1 MGIMQENKFQLLTL
15 SALVLLLGYVTYLI
29 FRPFFVPIGWA
40 IVFAIVLYPVH
51 NFFLKY
57 LRVGSLSAVAHSCPD
72 SRYDT
77 RARFPTC
84 RINSRVELQNISFE
98 HATEE
103 IVGVFNHPRVQPLVE
118 RILSLFSVTEAE
130 FRASV
135 VANLTRLGKNLLGLA
150 GGRISDVITGAF
162 DFVLM
167 AFTLFFLLK
176 DGPKFLEKL
185 RDYMPFPEHE
195 KKQLTKQIKDVVVST
210 IYGGVIVALAQG
222 LIGVI
227 AFAVV
232 GIRAPVLWGMAMSI
246 TSFIPIAGCALV
258 WVPAT
263 LYLFVKG
270 LTTQAII
277 LAAIGIFAISTVDN
291 VLRPIIIRGRVSMPL
306 VLVFFS
312 VFGGIQVFGLLGL
325 VLGPL
330 VVAVFVSVIGIF
342 RTRADTVASQVSR
355 KSQVNIE
362 I

>member
-1 MGIMQENKFQLLTL
+1 MQETKFQLLSH
-15 SALVLLLGYVTYLI
+15 SALVLLLGYAAYLI

-57 LRVGSLSAVAHSCPD
+57 VKMGAISAVVILILILIITLGPLSYVSYQLA
-72 SRYDT
+72 
-77 RARFPTC
+77 
-84 RINSRVELQNISFE
+84 VELQNISFE

-103 IVGVFNHPRVQPLVE
+103 IVGIFNHPWIKPLVE
-118 RILSLFSVTEAE
+118 RVLALFSITEE
-130 FRASV
+130 QFRASV
-135 VANLTRLGKNLLGLA
+135 VENLTKLGKNLLGPA
-150 GGRISDVITGAF
+150 GGRISDIITGAF

-185 RDYMPFPEHE
+185 RDYMPFPEYE
-195 KKQLTKQIKDVVVST
+195 KKQLAKQIKDVVVST
-210 IYGGVIVALAQG
+210 IYGGVVVALAQG

-232 GIRAPVLWGMAMSI
+232 GIHAPVLWGMAMSI
-246 TSFIPIAGCALV
+246 TSFIPVVGCALV

-263 LYLFVKG
+263 LYLFAKG
-270 LTTQAII
+270 LTAQAVI
-277 LAAIGIFAISTVDN
+277 LAAIGIFVISAVDN
-291 VLRPIIIRGRVSMPL
+291 ILRPIIIRGRVSMPL
-306 VLVFFS
+306 LLVFFS

-330 VVAVFVSVIGIF
+330 VVAVFASVVGIF
-342 RTRADTVASQVSR
+342 RTR
-355 KSQVNIE
+355 E
-362 I
+362 

>member
-1 MGIMQENKFQLLTL
+1 VSYQL
-15 SALVLLLGYVTYLI
+15 A
-29 FRPFFVPIGWA
+29 
-40 IVFAIVLYPVH
+40 
-51 NFFLKY
+51 
-57 LRVGSLSAVAHSCPD
+57 
-72 SRYDT
+72 
-77 RARFPTC
+77 
-84 RINSRVELQNISFE
+84 VELQNISFE

-103 IVGVFNHPRVQPLVE
+103 ILGIFNHPRVQPLVE
-118 RILSLFSVTEAE
+118 RILSLFSITEAE

-135 VANLTRLGKNLLGLA
+135 VANLTRLGRNLLGLA
-150 GGRISDVITGAF
+150 GGRIGDVITGAF

-176 DGPKFLEKL
+176 DGPKFLEKM

-222 LIGVI
+222 LIGVT

-263 LYLFVKG
+263 LYLFAKG
-270 LTTQAII
+270 LTTQGII

-330 VVAVFVSVIGIF
+330 VVAVFVSVVGII
-342 RTRADTVASQVSR
+342 RTR
-355 KSQVNIE
+355 E
-362 I
+362 

>member
-1 MGIMQENKFQLLTL
+1 MQENKFQLLTL

-57 LRVGSLSAVAHSCPD
+57 VKAGTLSAILILVLILIVTLGPLSYVSYQLA
-72 SRYDT
+72 
-77 RARFPTC
+77 
-84 RINSRVELQNISFE
+84 VELQNISFE

-103 IVGVFNHPRVQPLVE
+103 IVGVFNHPLIQPLVE
-118 RILSLFSVTEAE
+118 RILSLFSITEAE
-130 FRASV
+130 FRVSV
-135 VANLTRLGKNLLGLA
+135 VTNLTRLGKNLLGLA
-150 GGRISDVITGAF
+150 GGRIGDIITGAF

-167 AFTLFFLLK
+167 GFTLFFLLK
-176 DGPKFLEKL
+176 DGPKFLEKI

-195 KKQLTKQIKDVVVST
+195 KRQLTKQIKDVVVST
-210 IYGGVIVALAQG
+210 IYGGVTVAITQG
-222 LIGVI
+222 LIGSVS
-227 AFAVV
+227 FAIV
-232 GIRAPVLWGMAMSI
+232 GIHAPVLWGLAMSI
-246 TSFIPIAGCALV
+246 TSFIPIVGCALV

-263 LYLFVKG
+263 LHLFVRG
-270 LTTQAII
+270 LTTQALI
-277 LAAIGIFAISTVDN
+277 LAAIGIFVISTVDN

-330 VVAVFVSVIGIF
+330 VVAVFVSVVGIF
-342 RTRADTVASQVSR
+342 RTRA
-355 KSQVNIE
+355 
-362 I
+362 

>member
-1 MGIMQENKFQLLTL
+1 VTL

-57 LRVGSLSAVAHSCPD
+57 LRVGSLSAVFILILILVITLGPLSYVSYQLA
-72 SRYDT
+72 
-77 RARFPTC
+77 
-84 RINSRVELQNISFE
+84 VELHNMSFE

-103 IVGVFNHPRVQPLVE
+103 IVGIFSHPLIQPLVE
-118 RILSLFSVTEAE
+118 RTLSLFSITEE
-130 FRASV
+130 QFRTSV
-135 VANLTRLGKNLLGLA
+135 VTNLTRLGKNLLGLG
-150 GGRISDVITGAF
+150 GGRISDIITGAF

-185 RDYMPFPEHE
+185 RDYMPFPENE
-195 KKQLTKQIKDVVVST
+195 KRQLTKQIKDVVVST
-210 IYGGVIVALAQG
+210 IYGGVVVALVQG
-222 LIGVI
+222 LIGVT

-246 TSFIPIAGCALV
+246 TSFIPIVGCALV

-263 LYLFVKG
+263 LYLFAKG
-270 LTTQAII
+270 LTTQALI
-277 LAAIGIFAISTVDN
+277 LAAIGVFAISTVDN
-291 VLRPIIIRGRVSMPL
+291 ILRPIIIRGRMSMPL
-306 VLVFFS
+306 LLVFFS

-330 VVAVFVSVIGIF
+330 VVAVFASVVGIF
-342 RTRADTVASQVSR
+342 RTR
-355 KSQVNIE
+355 E
-362 I
+362 

>member
-1 MGIMQENKFQLLTL
+1 MQENKFQLLTL

-40 IVFAIVLYPVH
+40 VVFAIVLYPVH

-57 LRVGSLSAVAHSCPD
+57 LRVGSLSAVVILILILIMTLGPLSYVSYQLA
-72 SRYDT
+72 
-77 RARFPTC
+77 
-84 RINSRVELQNISFE
+84 VELQNISFE

-103 IVGVFNHPRVQPLVE
+103 IVGIFNHPRIQPLVE
-118 RILSLFSVTEAE
+118 RILSLFSITEAE

-246 TSFIPIAGCALV
+246 TSFIPIVGCAMV

-277 LAAIGIFAISTVDN
+277 LAAIGVFAISIVDN

-330 VVAVFVSVIGIF
+330 VVAVFVSVVGII
-342 RTRADTVASQVSR
+342 RTR
-355 KSQVNIE
+355 E
-362 I
+362 

>member
-1 MGIMQENKFQLLTL
+1 MQETKFQLLTL
-15 SALVLLLGYVTYLI
+15 SAIVLLLGYVTYLI

-57 LRVGSLSAVAHSCPD
+57 VRAGTLSAILILILILIMTLGPLSYVSYQLA
-72 SRYDT
+72 
-77 RARFPTC
+77 
-84 RINSRVELQNISFE
+84 VELQNLSFE

-103 IVGVFNHPRVQPLVE
+103 IVGIFNHPLIQPLVE
-118 RILSLFSVTEAE
+118 RILSLFSITEAE
-130 FRASV
+130 FRVSV
-135 VANLTRLGKNLLGLA
+135 IANLTRLGRNLLGLA
-150 GGRISDVITGAF
+150 GGRIGDIITGAF

-167 AFTLFFLLK
+167 GFTLFFLLK
-176 DGPKFLEKL
+176 DGPKFLEKI

-210 IYGGVIVALAQG
+210 IYGGVIVAIVQ
-222 LIGVI
+222 GVI
-227 AFAVV
+227 GAVSFAIV
-232 GIRAPVLWGMAMSI
+232 GIRAPVLWGLAMSI
-246 TSFIPIAGCALV
+246 TSFIPIVGCALV

-263 LYLFVKG
+263 LYLFIKD
-270 LTTQAII
+270 LTTQALI

-306 VLVFFS
+306 LLVFFS

-330 VVAVFVSVIGIF
+330 VVAVFVSVVGIF
-342 RTRADTVASQVSR
+342 RTRA
-355 KSQVNIE
+355 
-362 I
+362 

>member
-1 MGIMQENKFQLLTL
+1 MQENKFQLLTL
-15 SALVLLLGYVTYLI
+15 SVLVLLLGYATYLI

-40 IVFAIVLYPVH
+40 IVFAIVLYPAH
-51 NFFLKY
+51 NFFLKFVK
-57 LRVGSLSAVAHSCPD
+57 LGTLSAVAILVLILIVTLGPLSYV
-72 SRYDT
+72 SYQL
-77 RARFPTC
+77 A
-84 RINSRVELQNISFE
+84 VELQNISFE

-103 IVGVFNHPRVQPLVE
+103 IVGIFNHPLIQPLVE
-118 RILSLFSVTEAE
+118 RLLSLFSITAE
-130 FRASV
+130 QFRLSV

-150 GGRISDVITGAF
+150 GGRISDIITGAF

-195 KKQLTKQIKDVVVST
+195 KNQLAKQIKDVVVST
-210 IYGGVIVALAQG
+210 IYGGVVVALAQG

-232 GIRAPVLWGMAMSI
+232 GIHAPVLWGMAMSI
-246 TSFIPIAGCALV
+246 TSFIPLVGCALV

-263 LYLFVKG
+263 LYLFAKG
-270 LTTQAII
+270 LATQALI
-277 LAAIGIFAISTVDN
+277 LAAIGIFAISAVDN

-306 VLVFFS
+306 LLVFLS

-330 VVAVFVSVIGIF
+330 VVAVFVSVVGIF
-342 RTRADTVASQVSR
+342 RTR
-355 KSQVNIE
+355 E
-362 I
+362 

>member
-1 MGIMQENKFQLLTL
+1 VGTMQENKFQLLTL
-15 SALVLLLGYVTYLI
+15 SVLVLLLGYVTYLI

-57 LRVGSLSAVAHSCPD
+57 LRVGSLSAVLILILILVMTLGPLSYVSYQLA
-72 SRYDT
+72 
-77 RARFPTC
+77 
-84 RINSRVELQNISFE
+84 VEVQNVSFE

-103 IVGVFNHPRVQPLVE
+103 IVGVFNHPRIQPLVE
-118 RILSLFSVTEAE
+118 RILSVFSITEAE
-130 FRASV
+130 FKASIV
-135 VANLTRLGKNLLGLA
+135 GNLTKLGKNMLGLA

-210 IYGGVIVALAQG
+210 IYGGVIVALVQG

-263 LYLFVKG
+263 LYLFIKG

-277 LAAIGIFAISTVDN
+277 LAAIGVFAISAVDN

-342 RTRADTVASQVSR
+342 RTRA
-355 KSQVNIE
+355 
-362 I
+362 

>member
-1 MGIMQENKFQLLTL
+1 MPENKFQLLTL
-15 SALVLLLGYVTYLI
+15 SGLVLLLGYVTYLI
-29 FRPFFVPIGWA
+29 FKPFFVPIGWA

-51 NFFLKY
+51 NFFLRY
-57 LRVGSLSAVAHSCPD
+57 LKVGSLSAVLILILILLITLGPLSYVSYQLA
-72 SRYDT
+72 
-77 RARFPTC
+77 
-84 RINSRVELQNISFE
+84 VELQNTSFE

-103 IVGVFNHPRVQPLVE
+103 ILGLFNHPLIQPLVE
-118 RILSLFSVTEAE
+118 RILSLFSITEAE
-130 FRASV
+130 FRVSV
-135 VANLTRLGKNLLGLA
+135 IANLTRLGKNLLGLA
-150 GGRISDVITGAF
+150 GGRIGDVITGAF

-176 DGPKFLEKL
+176 DGPKFIEKL
-185 RDYMPFPEHE
+185 RDYMPFPEAE
-195 KKQLTKQIKDVVVST
+195 KRQLTKQMKDIIVST
-210 IYGGVIVALAQG
+210 IYGGVVVALTQG

-227 AFAVV
+227 AFASV

-246 TSFIPIAGCALV
+246 TSFIPIAGCAIV

-270 LTTQAII
+270 MTTQAII
-277 LAAIGIFAISTVDN
+277 LASIGLFAISTVDN

-330 VVAVFVSVIGIF
+330 VVAIFVSVVGII
-342 RTRADTVASQVSR
+342 RTRR
-355 KSQVNIE
+355 
-362 I
+362 

>member
-1 MGIMQENKFQLLTL
+1 MQENKFQLLTL
-15 SALVLLLGYVTYLI
+15 SVLVLLLGYVTYLI

-51 NFFLKY
+51 NFFLRY
-57 LRVGSLSAVAHSCPD
+57 LRVGSLSAVLILILILVMTLGPLSYVSYQLA
-72 SRYDT
+72 
-77 RARFPTC
+77 
-84 RINSRVELQNISFE
+84 VEVQNVSFE

-103 IVGVFNHPRVQPLVE
+103 IVGVFNHPRIQPLVE
-118 RILSLFSVTEAE
+118 RILSVFSITEAE
-130 FRASV
+130 FKASIV
-135 VANLTRLGKNLLGLA
+135 GNLTKLGKNMLGLA

-185 RDYMPFPEHE
+185 RDYMPFPEQE

-210 IYGGVIVALAQG
+210 IYGGVIVALVQG

-263 LYLFVKG
+263 LYLFIKG

-342 RTRADTVASQVSR
+342 RTRA
-355 KSQVNIE
+355 
-362 I
+362 

>member
-1 MGIMQENKFQLLTL
+1 M
-15 SALVLLLGYVTYLI
+15 
-29 FRPFFVPIGWA
+29 PIGWA

-57 LRVGSLSAVAHSCPD
+57 LRVGSLSAVVILILILIMTLGPVSYMSYQLA
-72 SRYDT
+72 
-77 RARFPTC
+77 
-84 RINSRVELQNISFE
+84 VELQNISFE

-103 IVGVFNHPRVQPLVE
+103 IVGVFDHPRVQPLVE
-118 RILSLFSVTEAE
+118 RILSLFSITEAE

-135 VANLTRLGKNLLGLA
+135 IANLTKLGKNLLGLA

-176 DGPKFLEKL
+176 DGPKFLEKM

-210 IYGGVIVALAQG
+210 IYGGVIVALVQG

-232 GIRAPVLWGMAMSI
+232 GIRPRALGNGHVDHILHPHRRLRTGVG
-246 TSFIPIAGCALV
+246 AGHALSSSR
-258 WVPAT
+258 
-263 LYLFVKG
+263 G

-277 LAAIGIFAISTVDN
+277 LAAIGVFAISTVDN
-291 VLRPIIIRGRVSMPL
+291 VLDLSSSGA
-306 VLVFFS
+306 
-312 VFGGIQVFGLLGL
+312 G
-325 VLGPL
+325 
-330 VVAVFVSVIGIF
+330 
-342 RTRADTVASQVSR
+342 
-355 KSQVNIE
+355 
-362 I
+362 

>member
-1 MGIMQENKFQLLTL
+1 MTLGPLSYVSYQL
-15 SALVLLLGYVTYLI
+15 A
-29 FRPFFVPIGWA
+29 
-40 IVFAIVLYPVH
+40 
-51 NFFLKY
+51 
-57 LRVGSLSAVAHSCPD
+57 
-72 SRYDT
+72 
-77 RARFPTC
+77 
-84 RINSRVELQNISFE
+84 VELQNISFE

-103 IVGVFNHPRVQPLVE
+103 IVGVFNHPRIQPLVE
-118 RILSLFSVTEAE
+118 RILSLFSITEAE

-135 VANLTRLGKNLLGLA
+135 VGNLTRLGKNLLGLA

-176 DGPKFLEKL
+176 DGPKFLEKM

-246 TSFIPIAGCALV
+246 TSFIPIVGCALV

-325 VLGPL
+325 VLGPSRCSRIRL
-330 VVAVFVSVIGIF
+330 GDGHIQNQSVIPVRRHVKSGLNVKI
-342 RTRADTVASQVSR
+342 DVQCKPHIASVRS
-355 KSQVNIE
+355 SS
-362 I
+362 

>member
-1 MGIMQENKFQLLTL
+1 MQETKFQLLTL
-15 SALVLLLGYVTYLI
+15 SVLVLLLGYAAYLI

-57 LRVGSLSAVAHSCPD
+57 VKLSTLSAVAILVLILIVTLGPLSYV
-72 SRYDT
+72 SYQL
-77 RARFPTC
+77 A
-84 RINSRVELQNISFE
+84 VELQNISFE

-103 IVGVFNHPRVQPLVE
+103 IVGIFNHPLTQPLVE
-118 RILSLFSVTEAE
+118 RILSLFSITEE
-130 FRASV
+130 QFRASV
-135 VANLTRLGKNLLGLA
+135 VANLIRLGKNLLGPA
-150 GGRISDVITGAF
+150 GGRISDIITGAF

-195 KKQLTKQIKDVVVST
+195 KKQLAKQIKDVVVST
-210 IYGGVIVALAQG
+210 IYGGVVVALVQG

-232 GIRAPVLWGMAMSI
+232 GIRAPVLWGIVMSI
-246 TSFIPIAGCALV
+246 TSFIPIVGCALV

-263 LYLFVKG
+263 LYLFAKG
-270 LTTQAII
+270 LTTQAVV
-277 LAAIGIFAISTVDN
+277 LAVIGIFAISAVDN

-306 VLVFFS
+306 LLVFFS

-330 VVAVFVSVIGIF
+330 VVAVFVSVVGIF
-342 RTRADTVASQVSR
+342 RTR
-355 KSQVNIE
+355 E
-362 I
+362 

>member
-1 MGIMQENKFQLLTL
+1 LGVLAARRNSRYRCGLVAMQETKFQLLSH
-15 SALVLLLGYVTYLI
+15 SALVLLLGYAAYLI

-57 LRVGSLSAVAHSCPD
+57 VKMGAISAVVILILILIITLGPLSYVSYQLA
-72 SRYDT
+72 
-77 RARFPTC
+77 
-84 RINSRVELQNISFE
+84 VELQNISFE

-103 IVGVFNHPRVQPLVE
+103 IVGIFNHPWIKPLVE
-118 RILSLFSVTEAE
+118 RVLSLFSITEE
-130 FRASV
+130 QFRASV
-135 VANLTRLGKNLLGLA
+135 VENLTKLGKNLLGPA
-150 GGRISDVITGAF
+150 GGRISDIITGAF

-185 RDYMPFPEHE
+185 RDYMPFPEYE
-195 KKQLTKQIKDVVVST
+195 KKQLAKQIKDVVVST
-210 IYGGVIVALAQG
+210 IYGGVVVALAQG

-232 GIRAPVLWGMAMSI
+232 GIHAPVLWGMAMSI
-246 TSFIPIAGCALV
+246 TSFIPIVGCALI

-263 LYLFVKG
+263 LYLFAKG
-270 LTTQAII
+270 LTTQAVI
-277 LAAIGIFAISTVDN
+277 LAAIGIFVISAVDN
-291 VLRPIIIRGRVSMPL
+291 ILRPIIIRGRVSMPL
-306 VLVFFS
+306 LLVFFS

-330 VVAVFVSVIGIF
+330 VVAVFASVVGIF
-342 RTRADTVASQVSR
+342 RTR
-355 KSQVNIE
+355 E
-362 I
+362 

>member
-1 MGIMQENKFQLLTL
+1 MQENKFQLLTL
-15 SALVLLLGYVTYLI
+15 SGLVLLLGYVTYLI

-57 LRVGSLSAVAHSCPD
+57 LKVGSLSAVVILILILIMTLGPLSYVSYQLA
-72 SRYDT
+72 
-77 RARFPTC
+77 
-84 RINSRVELQNISFE
+84 VELQNISFE

-103 IVGVFNHPRVQPLVE
+103 ILGIFNHPRVQPLVE
-118 RILSLFSVTEAE
+118 RILSLFSITEAE

-135 VANLTRLGKNLLGLA
+135 VANLTRLGRNLLGLA
-150 GGRISDVITGAF
+150 GGRIGDVITGAF

-176 DGPKFLEKL
+176 DGPKFLEKM

-222 LIGVI
+222 LIGVT

-232 GIRAPVLWGMAMSI
+232 GIRASVLWGMAMSI

-263 LYLFVKG
+263 LYLFAKG
-270 LTTQAII
+270 LTTQGVI
-277 LAAIGIFAISTVDN
+277 LAAIGVFAISTVDN

-330 VVAVFVSVIGIF
+330 VVAVFVSVVGII
-342 RTRADTVASQVSR
+342 RTR
-355 KSQVNIE
+355 E
-362 I
+362 

>member
-1 MGIMQENKFQLLTL
+1 MTENRFQLLTL

-51 NFFLKY
+51 NFLVRY
-57 LRVGSLSAVAHSCPD
+57 VRAGSLSAVLILILILVITLGPLSYVSYQLA
-72 SRYDT
+72 
-77 RARFPTC
+77 
-84 RINSRVELQNISFE
+84 VELQNIPFE

-103 IVGVFNHPRVQPLVE
+103 ITGLINHPRIKPLVE
-118 RILSLFSVTEAE
+118 RILSLFSITETE

-135 VANLTRLGKNLLGLA
+135 TANLTRLGKNLLGLA
-150 GGRISDVITGAF
+150 GGRIGDIITGAF

-176 DGPKFLEKL
+176 DGPKFIEKI

-210 IYGGVIVALAQG
+210 IYGGVVVALAQG
-222 LIGVI
+222 LIGVA
-227 AFAVV
+227 AFAIV

-246 TSFIPIAGCALV
+246 TSFIPVVGCALV
-258 WVPAT
+258 WVPAA
-263 LYLFVKG
+263 LYLVVEG
-270 LTTQAII
+270 LVTKAII
-277 LAAIGIFAISTVDN
+277 LAAIGVFAISTVDN

-330 VVAVFVSVIGIF
+330 VVAIFVSVVGIY
-342 RTRADTVASQVSR
+342 RTHA
-355 KSQVNIE
+355 
-362 I
+362 

>member
-1 MGIMQENKFQLLTL
+1 MQENRFQLLTL
-15 SALVLLLGYVTYLI
+15 SGLVLLLGYVTYLI

-57 LRVGSLSAVAHSCPD
+57 LKVGSLSAVVILILILIMTLGPLSYVSYQLA
-72 SRYDT
+72 
-77 RARFPTC
+77 
-84 RINSRVELQNISFE
+84 VELQNISFE

-103 IVGVFNHPRVQPLVE
+103 ILGIFNHPRVQPLVE
-118 RILSLFSVTEAE
+118 RILSLFSITEAE

-135 VANLTRLGKNLLGLA
+135 VANLTRLGRNLLGLA
-150 GGRISDVITGAF
+150 GGRIGDVITGAF

-176 DGPKFLEKL
+176 DGPKFLEKM
-185 RDYMPFPEHE
+185 RDYMPFPEHD

-222 LIGVI
+222 LIGII

-263 LYLFVKG
+263 LYLFAKG

-330 VVAVFVSVIGIF
+330 VVAVFVSVVGII
-342 RTRADTVASQVSR
+342 RTR
-355 KSQVNIE
+355 E
-362 I
+362 

>member
-1 MGIMQENKFQLLTL
+1 MQENKFQLLTL
-15 SALVLLLGYVTYLI
+15 SVLVLLLGYVTYLI

-57 LRVGSLSAVAHSCPD
+57 LRVGSLSAVLILILILIMTLGPLSYVSYQLA
-72 SRYDT
+72 
-77 RARFPTC
+77 
-84 RINSRVELQNISFE
+84 VEVHNVSFE

-103 IVGVFNHPRVQPLVE
+103 IVGVFNHPRIQPLVE
-118 RILSLFSVTEAE
+118 RILSLFSITEAE
-130 FRASV
+130 FRASIV
-135 VANLTRLGKNLLGLA
+135 GNLTKLGKNMLGLA

-185 RDYMPFPEHE
+185 RDYMPFPDHE

-222 LIGVI
+222 LIGII

-277 LAAIGIFAISTVDN
+277 LAAIGIFVISTVDN
-291 VLRPIIIRGRVSMPL
+291 VLRPIIIRGRMSMPL

-342 RTRADTVASQVSR
+342 RTRA
-355 KSQVNIE
+355 
-362 I
+362 

>member
-1 MGIMQENKFQLLTL
+1 MQENKFQLLTL
-15 SALVLLLGYVTYLI
+15 SGLVLLLGYVTYLI

-57 LRVGSLSAVAHSCPD
+57 LKVGSLSAVVILILILIMTLGPLSYVSYQLA
-72 SRYDT
+72 
-77 RARFPTC
+77 
-84 RINSRVELQNISFE
+84 VELQNISFE

-103 IVGVFNHPRVQPLVE
+103 ILGIFNHPRVQPLVE
-118 RILSLFSVTEAE
+118 RILSLFSITEAE

-135 VANLTRLGKNLLGLA
+135 VANLTRLGRNLLGLA
-150 GGRISDVITGAF
+150 GGRIGDVITGAF

-176 DGPKFLEKL
+176 DGPKFLEKM

-222 LIGVI
+222 LIGVT

-263 LYLFVKG
+263 LYLFAKG
-270 LTTQAII
+270 LTTQGII

-330 VVAVFVSVIGIF
+330 VVAVFVSVVGII
-342 RTRADTVASQVSR
+342 RTR
-355 KSQVNIE
+355 E
-362 I
+362 

>member
-1 MGIMQENKFQLLTL
+1 MQETKFQLLSH
-15 SALVLLLGYVTYLI
+15 SALVLLLGYAAYLI

-57 LRVGSLSAVAHSCPD
+57 VKMGAISAVVILILILIITLGPLSYVSYQLA
-72 SRYDT
+72 
-77 RARFPTC
+77 
-84 RINSRVELQNISFE
+84 VELQNISFE

-103 IVGVFNHPRVQPLVE
+103 IVGIFNHPWIKPLVE
-118 RILSLFSVTEAE
+118 RVLSLFSITEE
-130 FRASV
+130 QFRASV
-135 VANLTRLGKNLLGLA
+135 VENLTKLGKNLLGPA
-150 GGRISDVITGAF
+150 GGRISDIITGAF

-185 RDYMPFPEHE
+185 RDYMPFPEYE
-195 KKQLTKQIKDVVVST
+195 KKQLAKQIKDVVVST
-210 IYGGVIVALAQG
+210 IYGGVVVALAQG

-232 GIRAPVLWGMAMSI
+232 GIHAPVLWGMAMSI
-246 TSFIPIAGCALV
+246 TSFIPIVGCALI

-263 LYLFVKG
+263 LYLFAKG
-270 LTTQAII
+270 LTTQAVI
-277 LAAIGIFAISTVDN
+277 LAAIGIFVISAVDN
-291 VLRPIIIRGRVSMPL
+291 ILRPIIIRGRVSMPL
-306 VLVFFS
+306 LLVFFS

-330 VVAVFVSVIGIF
+330 VVAVFASVVGIF
-342 RTRADTVASQVSR
+342 RTR
-355 KSQVNIE
+355 E
-362 I
+362 